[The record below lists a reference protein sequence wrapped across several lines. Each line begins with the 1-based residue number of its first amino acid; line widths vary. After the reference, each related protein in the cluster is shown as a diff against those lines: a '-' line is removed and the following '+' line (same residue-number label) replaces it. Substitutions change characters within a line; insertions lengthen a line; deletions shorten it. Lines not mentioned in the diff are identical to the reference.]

1 MDLLTHIAAWL
12 LLCALLYTLWKK
24 SKPNS
29 NRNRVLPP
37 EIPGAWPIIGHLHL
51 LGAQIPLARILAAI
65 ADKHGRIFS
74 LWLGMH
80 RAVVISDR
88 EFLKECFTTHDK
100 ALAGRPEST
109 AGEYLG
115 YNYAGFGFLSYGP
128 YWRKI
133 RKLVL
138 SEVLSARRL
147 EKFSH
152 TRVSEVEICIRE
164 LHSAVIAA
172 QSPATGEAMINI
184 SHWLEKLTLNL
195 VVKMIAGK
203 RYKTDGAED
212 EEAKRSRKAV
222 TEFLSVSGQS
232 VLSDVIPITL
242 LRWVDFKGVIKSMK
256 RIAAEMD
263 AIIGCWIDEHGERA
277 SESEKER
284 DFIDVLLSLVSD
296 DLLEYGH
303 TKRTIIKA
311 TIATLIVAGSDT
323 TALNLTWVLSLLLN
337 NRDALQRAQKEIDAV
352 VGVRRW
358 VEESDI
364 KNLLY
369 LQAIIKETLRLY
381 PPAPLSVPHVATE
394 DCDVAGYNIPRGT
407 RLLVNL
413 WKLHRDPEVWV
424 DAEEFRPDRF
434 LPGGG
439 ASEVDFLGQHFE
451 FIPFGSGRR
460 SCPGIT
466 FAMQVNHLVLAR
478 LLQGFEFSTSLQAAV
493 DMTEGLSISLPK
505 AKPLEILVAPRLPS
519 LLYET

>member
-12 LLCALLYTLWKK
+12 LLSALLYTLWKK
-24 SKPNS
+24 SQPNS
-29 NRNRVLPP
+29 NRNIVLPP

-51 LGAQIPLARILAAI
+51 LGVQIPLARILAAMT
-65 ADKHGRIFS
+65 DKHGRIFS

-80 RAVVISDR
+80 RAIVISDR

-100 ALAGRPEST
+100 ALAGRPESS

-115 YNYAGFGFLSYGP
+115 FNYAGFGLGSYGP

-133 RKLVL
+133 RKIVM

-152 TRVSEVEICIRE
+152 TRVSEVETCIRE

-172 QSPATGEAMINI
+172 QSPATGEAMINM

-195 VVKMIAGK
+195 IVKIIAGK
-203 RYKTDGAED
+203 RYKTAGVED
-212 EEAKRSRKAV
+212 DEANRSRKAV
-222 TEFLSVSGQS
+222 TELLSLSGQA
-232 VLSDVIPITL
+232 VVSDVIPVTL
-242 LRWVDFKGVIKSMK
+242 LRWVDIKGVIKSMK
-256 RIAAEMD
+256 RVAAEMD
-263 AIIGCWIDEHGERA
+263 AIIGAWIDEHGERA
-277 SESEKER
+277 PENER
-284 DFIDVLLSLVSD
+284 DFIDVLLSVVTD

-311 TIATLIVAGSDT
+311 TIMTLIVGGSDT
-323 TALNLTWVLSLLLN
+323 TAVTLTWVLSLLLN
-337 NRDALQRAQKEIDAV
+337 NRDALQRAQKEIDTV
-352 VGVRRW
+352 VGVGRW

-364 KNLLY
+364 KNLPY

-381 PPAPLSVPHVATE
+381 PAAPLSVPHVATE

-413 WKLHRDPEVWV
+413 WKLHRDPEVWAG
-424 DAEEFRPDRF
+424 AEEFRPERF

-439 ASEVDFLGQHFE
+439 ASEADFRGQHFE

-466 FAMQVNHLVLAR
+466 FAMQVNHLVVAR
-478 LLQGFEFSTSLQAAV
+478 LLQGFDFSTPSHAAV
-493 DMTEGLSISLPK
+493 DMTEGVSVTLPK

-519 LLYET
+519 LLYES

>member
-1 MDLLTHIAAWL
+1 MDLLIHIASWL
-12 LLCALLYTLWKK
+12 LLCALLYTLWKT
-24 SKPNS
+24 SQPNS

-37 EIPGAWPIIGHLHL
+37 EIAGAWPIIGHLHL
-51 LGAQIPLARILAAI
+51 LRAQIPLARILAAI

-80 RAVVISDR
+80 RVVVISDR
-88 EFLKECFTTHDK
+88 EFLKQCFTTHDK

-152 TRVSEVEICIRE
+152 SRVSEVEISIRE
-164 LHSAVIAA
+164 LHAAVIAA
-172 QSPATGEAMINI
+172 RSPATGEAMINI
-184 SHWLEKLTLNL
+184 SHWLETLTLNL
-195 VVKMIAGK
+195 IVKIIAGK
-203 RYKTDGAED
+203 RYKTHGLED
-212 EEAKRSRKAV
+212 HEANQSRKAV
-222 TEFLSVSGQS
+222 TEFLTLSGQS
-232 VLSDVIPITL
+232 VLSDMIPITL
-242 LRWVDFKGVIKSMK
+242 LRWVDIKGVIKSMK
-256 RIAAEMD
+256 RIKAEMD
-263 AIIGCWIDEHGERA
+263 VIIGSWIDEHCERA
-277 SESEKER
+277 SENER
-284 DFIDVLLSLVSD
+284 DFIDVLLSLVTD

-311 TIATLIVAGSDT
+311 TIVTLLVGGSDT
-323 TALNLTWVLSLLLN
+323 TAITLTWVLSLLLN
-337 NRDALQRAQKEIDAV
+337 NRDALQRAQKEIDIV
-352 VGVRRW
+352 VGVERW

-364 KNLLY
+364 KNLPY
-369 LQAIIKETLRLY
+369 LQAIVKETLRMY
-381 PPAPLSVPHVATE
+381 PPVPLSVPHVATE

-407 RLLVNL
+407 HLLVNL
-413 WKLHRDPEVWV
+413 WKLHRDPEVWA
-424 DAEEFRPDRF
+424 DAEEFRPERF
-434 LPGGG
+434 LPGGD
-439 ASEVDFLGQHFE
+439 AYEVDFLGQHFE

-478 LLQGFEFSTSLQAAV
+478 LLQGFEFSMSSYSVV

-505 AKPLEILVAPRLPS
+505 AIPLEILVAPRLPS
-519 LLYET
+519 LLY